1 MHSRAEAAPS
11 WLYLSGLASLRA
23 ECTLEGDEAHYL
35 ARVVRARP
43 GEQVHATDG
52 AGLVV
57 TFEVL
62 ESRPQVRLRQVSSRE
77 QPLERELHLA
87 VGAPEGERIDWLVEK
102 AAELG
107 ATRLTPI
114 DGERAAWSDWRV
126 GRLERLAIAGLRQ
139 SLSCHLLRLDAPI
152 ALTEWLSALPVEG
165 ERFEAAR
172 DGVSAAAHR
181 APAAGMSRIVIGP
194 SSGFS
199 SDERKRLSQGYFSPI
214 AFASGRLRTETAG
227 VVAAAWWAAGDGAL
241 G

>member
-1 MHSRAEAAPS
+1 MRSRAEAAPS
-11 WLYLSGLASLRA
+11 WLHLAGLASLSA
-23 ECTLEGDEAHYL
+23 ECELEGEEAHYL
-35 ARVVRARP
+35 ARVVRAKV

-62 ESRPQVRLRQVSSRE
+62 ESRPHVRLRRLSSRE
-77 QPLERELHLA
+77 QPLTRELHLA
-87 VGAPEGERIDWLVEK
+87 VGAPQGERIDWLVEK

-114 DGERAAWSDWRV
+114 DCERAAWTEWRL

-139 SLSCHLLRLDAPI
+139 SLSAHLLGLDAPV
-152 ALTEWLSALPVEG
+152 ALTDWLAALPVEG

-181 APAAGMSRIVIGP
+181 APATGVSRIVIGP

-199 SDERKRLSQGYFSPI
+199 SDERKRLSEGHFSLLT
-214 AFASGRLRTETAG
+214 FAPARLRTETAG
-227 VVAAAWWAAGDGAL
+227 VAAAAWWAAGDPAL